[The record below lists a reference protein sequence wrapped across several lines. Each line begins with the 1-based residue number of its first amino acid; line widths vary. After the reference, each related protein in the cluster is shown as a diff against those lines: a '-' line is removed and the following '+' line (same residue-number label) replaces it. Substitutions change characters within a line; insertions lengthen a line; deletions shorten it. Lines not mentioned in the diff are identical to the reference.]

1 VWQLVGMEP
10 ARALLIFGTLL
21 LTSSAL
27 LGFVQYRHRERPDTF
42 SLWRVVHAGGTAG
55 AVQLLA
61 LSAIW
66 ERFGLKGT
74 LAAVLATGLIF
85 ATWAFFLGPLARAV
99 GRTRTADVINSL
111 GAVVALPAYLALP
124 IVLVL

>member
-1 VWQLVGMEP
+1 VWQLGGMEP

-42 SLWRVVHAGGTAG
+42 ARWRVVHAGGTAG

-66 ERFGLKGT
+66 ERFGMKGT
-74 LAAVLATGLIF
+74 LAAFLATGLIF

-99 GRTRTADVINSL
+99 GQIRMANTINSV
-111 GAVVALPAYLALP
+111 GAVVAVPAYLALP
-124 IVLVL
+124 ILLFV